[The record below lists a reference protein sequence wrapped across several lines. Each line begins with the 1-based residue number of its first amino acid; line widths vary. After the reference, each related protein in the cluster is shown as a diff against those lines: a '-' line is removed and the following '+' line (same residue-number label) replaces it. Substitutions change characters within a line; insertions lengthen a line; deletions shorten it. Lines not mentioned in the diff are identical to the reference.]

1 MKVNSNPRFTLIE
14 LLVVI
19 AIIAILAAI
28 LMPALQQA
36 RERAMATT
44 CINNLKQ
51 NSLTARTYLD
61 DNRECWPQLNASL
74 LNCSWA
80 WAFMRGKYIPQGNTD
95 PAKQAE
101 IDSPALHCAS
111 IPFNEAGKTKAAPQY
126 YATFNKTTS
135 SSTNYIL
142 HQLNDTEFDTGKI
155 LVDGAL
161 VDGHDVSFS
170 SRTLFFCGMT
180 GVDRLYPSALGWALD
195 TSCNDAYAMP
205 TDIHGGRFN
214 IATWAG
220 NVTAVAIS
228 GMSDFYMPAMNSGIN
243 RLGRMMYYRPQAGN
257 GAIVKRP

>member
-1 MKVNSNPRFTLIE
+1 M
-14 LLVVI
+14 I

-28 LMPALQQA
+28 LLPALQQA
-36 RERAMATT
+36 RERATATT

-51 NSLTARTYLD
+51 NALTARTYLD

-74 LNCSWA
+74 LRCSWA
-80 WAFMRGKYIPQGNTD
+80 WAFMRGKYIPQENTD
-95 PAKQAE
+95 PGKQAE

-111 IPFNEAGKTKAAPQY
+111 LPYHESGRTKAAPQS

-135 SSTNYIL
+135 NADSFEVHRL
-142 HQLNDTEFDTGKI
+142 LEGEFDTAKI

-161 VDGHDVSFS
+161 VDGREIPFS

-195 TSCNDAYAMP
+195 NSANDAYAMP
-205 TDIHGGRFN
+205 TDVHGGRFN

-220 NVTAVAIS
+220 NVTAVALS
-228 GMSDFYMPAMNSGIN
+228 GMSDFYMPAMNAGIP
-243 RLGRMMYYRPQAGN
+243 RLGQMMYCRPQN
-257 GAIVKRP
+257 GRGLVTKRP